1 MISLRLLV
9 SLFLFRAEHLWSDWI
24 PLQENWNVFP
34 SSGGLYRIRLDFE
47 EQWLYLGQTSHL
59 RNRLK
64 MLKNAFRDEMPYAA
78 PHTAGPALYAYRHL
92 YPDATLEASFCV
104 LDIPEQTRLAMESL
118 AIALHRQTYQQSPRA
133 QFGRMPTGWKAS
145 SGNSAQLVT
154 RGQRFR
160 GGPIDYADESH
171 LPDIAPAGP
180 LTNGAVGNTTWLNL
194 SWSEWVPCAVA
205 STICGS
211 SEGIYCI
218 SATEQG
224 SELLFIGQGK
234 IVQRV
239 AAYKKRPVF
248 CAWAVGAWYPHQRL
262 AMVTDL
268 VASYVL
274 QTGKI
279 PREQF
284 IAAQQPKTIVA
295 EKRYRR
301 PAGSALCAPC
311 SLDARTPLD
320 PNAALSARRVVVPAR
335 GHSQLRCVH
344 LPEAL

>member
-9 SLFLFRAEHLWSDWI
+9 SLFSKKQLWSAWI

-64 MLKNAFRDEMPYAA
+64 MLKNAFRDDEMPYAA

-92 YPDATLEASFCV
+92 YPAATLEASVCV

-133 QFGRMPTGWKAS
+133 QFARMPAGWKAS
-145 SGNSAQLVT
+145 SGNSAQLVA

-160 GGPIDYADESH
+160 GGPTDGADESH
-171 LPDIAPAGP
+171 LPDIAPSGSLAHGAAG
-180 LTNGAVGNTTWLNL
+180 TATWLHL
-194 SWSEWVPCAVA
+194 SWSEWVPGAVA
-205 STICGS
+205 STVCGS
-211 SEGIYCI
+211 AEGVYCI
-218 SATEQG
+218 STTDQG
-224 SELLFIGQGK
+224 GDLLFIGQGK
-234 IVQRV
+234 IAQRV

-262 AMVTDL
+262 AIVTDL
-268 VASYVL
+268 IASYVF
-274 QTGKI
+274 QTGKV
-279 PREQF
+279 PGEQF

-295 EKRYRR
+295 ENRYRR
-301 PAGSALCAPC
+301 PAGSALRAPC
-311 SLDARTPLD
+311 SLDSRTPLD
-320 PNAALSARRVVVPAR
+320 PNSASSARRVVVPTR
-335 GHSQLRCVH
+335 GHSQIQCVH
-344 LPEAL
+344 LPDAL